1 MYSQSEEKQADCL
14 SKNATNTVYSLR
26 IFVSFGFARAEL
38 NSSCKWSVR
47 LRNCTDLHRLKR
59 YKAAG
64 VDLLIHLKYNKYIAS
79 QIGG

>member
-1 MYSQSEEKQADCL
+1 MERPFTD
-14 SKNATNTVYSLR
+14 
-26 IFVSFGFARAEL
+26 
-38 NSSCKWSVR
+38 
-47 LRNCTDLHRLKR
+47 CTDLHRLKR